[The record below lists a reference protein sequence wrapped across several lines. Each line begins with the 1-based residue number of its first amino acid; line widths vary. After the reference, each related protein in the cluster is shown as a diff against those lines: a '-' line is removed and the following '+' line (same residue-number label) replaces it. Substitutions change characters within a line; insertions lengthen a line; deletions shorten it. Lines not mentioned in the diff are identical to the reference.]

1 MSRESAL
8 HVKLVEMTATEIQRR
23 HGDLYSLTILVDLP
37 SSGRD
42 RPRVIGGYVPDVF
55 AIDTPETC
63 RIIGEAKTAPDC
75 ETERSHLQFIAFL
88 SHLSR
93 FPNGRFYLCV
103 PYLYRIRAETL
114 LGATALAAGALSVK
128 SIVIGGA

>member
-8 HVKLVEMTATEIQRR
+8 HVKLVEMTAVEIQRR

-37 SSGRD
+37 SAGRD
-42 RPRVIGGYVPDVF
+42 RPHVIGGYVPDVF

-63 RIIGEAKTAPDC
+63 RIIGEAKTALDC
-75 ETERSHLQFIAFL
+75 ETERSRLQFIAFF

-103 PYLYRIRAETL
+103 PHVYR
-114 LGATALAAGALSVK
+114 V
-128 SIVIGGA
+128 